1 MSKETSGGY
10 CGGVPPLPI
19 PNREVKPTYAD
30 GTAMQCGRVGGR
42 LLLEARVLGIEIS
55 SALFCIISFTEIGVI
70 TFICSTL
77 RDFLFGLPDVD
88 TVEDLEYSPLM
99 ITIL

>member
-1 MSKETSGGY
+1 
-10 CGGVPPLPI
+10 
-19 PNREVKPTYAD
+19 
-30 GTAMQCGRVGGR
+30 MQCGRVGGR
-42 LLLEARVLGIEIS
+42 LLLEARVLRIEIS

-77 RDFLFGLPDVD
+77 RDFLFGLPGVD

-99 ITIL
+99 ITLL